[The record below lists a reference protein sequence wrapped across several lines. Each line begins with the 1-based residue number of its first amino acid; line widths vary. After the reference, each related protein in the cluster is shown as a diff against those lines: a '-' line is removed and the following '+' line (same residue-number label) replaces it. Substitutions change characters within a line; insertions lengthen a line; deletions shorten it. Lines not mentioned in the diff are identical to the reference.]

1 MGRDLTASIPLRARA
16 PPPEK
21 VPTTGWDND
30 VLTVWLAFASPV
42 ELVFVLGKE
51 GVMDSMQFIY
61 WLLEMLSNW
70 FSSQASSRH
79 SGYHASK
86 RQDQSPRLAT
96 PVSGALDAHE
106 EPARTQS
113 RN

>member
-1 MGRDLTASIPLRARA
+1 MAPPGSASASVAVAGLAFLILAHVGRDLTASIPLRARR
-16 PPPEK
+16 PRRRRS
-21 VPTTGWDND
+21 PTTGWDND

-70 FSSQASSRH
+70 FSSQGLPS
-79 SGYHASK
+79 
-86 RQDQSPRLAT
+86 
-96 PVSGALDAHE
+96 
-106 EPARTQS
+106 
-113 RN
+113 